1 MSLTELANR
10 FKSDKGTQAGTPPHR
25 YTYLYDL
32 LFWPLKE
39 EALRFLEIG
48 LAVGGP
54 EVGGSTERTV
64 ASPSAQMWLSYFP
77 KAHIY
82 GFDISDFS
90 HIEDP
95 RFTFIRG
102 DAGSEADLRR
112 LGHAAPTFD
121 VIIDDASHASYHQQL
136 AFKILFPKL
145 APGGVYIIEDLQWQ
159 SPVYENALPQV
170 PKTAVFFQS
179 FFDKGVYVESRLLTE
194 GCIGGIKAQI
204 ASFAAFAAFDG
215 STKATKLIVMRK
227 ACDNGAGETA
237 IPQPA
242 RSALGPAKASTGDST
257 TALSVDEF
265 IAAAYAGGP
274 STKC

>member
-1 MSLTELANR
+1 MTLSELANR
-10 FKSDKGTQAGTPPHR
+10 FKSDKGTQAGAPPHR

-39 EALRFLEIG
+39 EAIGFLEIG
-48 LAVGGP
+48 LAAGGP
-54 EVGGSTERTV
+54 EVGGSSERTV

-77 KAHIY
+77 IAHVY

-112 LGHAAPTFD
+112 LRDAAPAFD

-145 APGGVYIIEDLQWQ
+145 APGGLYIIEDLQWQ
-159 SPVYENALPQV
+159 SPAFENTLPQV
-170 PKTAVFFQS
+170 PKTAAFCTVFLR
-179 FFDKGVYVESRLLTE
+179 EE
-194 GCIGGIKAQI
+194 NMWKA
-204 ASFAAFAAFDG
+204 
-215 STKATKLIVMRK
+215 
-227 ACDNGAGETA
+227 AC
-237 IPQPA
+237 
-242 RSALGPAKASTGDST
+242 
-257 TALSVDEF
+257 
-265 IAAAYAGGP
+265 
-274 STKC
+274 